1 MRHRR
6 LLLAVTLALV
16 VAVVLPFAA
25 LAAPGAQAATP
36 IPHALEGFANCTT
49 CHQVGGAGAGAAG
62 GTGMPAGHASFTNA
76 QCTGC
81 HQVAQAPA
89 ATATTAPAA
98 SPTTAAPE
106 ASPTTPA
113 AEATAT
119 PVEGKGVA
127 EPTAPAATAAP
138 TLPRTG
144 SVPPQAL
151 VLAGTAILGLAV
163 AARRMVSR

>member
-25 LAAPGAQAATP
+25 LAAPSAQPP

-49 CHQVGGAGAGAAG
+49 CHQVGGAGAGVAG

-76 QCTGC
+76 QCTSC
-81 HQVAQAPA
+81 HQVAQAPAPA

-98 SPTTAAPE
+98 QPTA
-106 ASPTTPA
+106 PA

-119 PVEGKGVA
+119 PAEGKGVA
-127 EPTAPAATAAP
+127 APTATTAPAATAAP
-138 TLPRTG
+138 SLPRTG

-151 VLAGTAILGLAV
+151 FLAGTAIVGLA
-163 AARRMVSR
+163 AIARRMVSR